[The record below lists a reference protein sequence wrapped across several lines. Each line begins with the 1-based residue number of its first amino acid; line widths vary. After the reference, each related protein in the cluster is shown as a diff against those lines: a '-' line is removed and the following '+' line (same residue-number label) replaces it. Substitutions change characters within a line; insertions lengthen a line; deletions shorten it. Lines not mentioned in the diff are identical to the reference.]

1 MCEDVDLL
9 AEQQTGIEIMHVNG
23 GAGERFNQVTLDR
36 RQLTFPAEVLSDAP
50 SDGIELLARFG
61 PPVDLI
67 ARKQPG
73 LTLPVPTRDRGR
85 ICRHFRTLVAAPVCT
100 NRR

>member
-1 MCEDVDLL
+1 VCEDVDLL

-61 PPVDLI
+61 PPVERKRNCGENAPETDVLGGSGMWDL
-67 ARKQPG
+67 AG
-73 LTLPVPTRDRGR
+73 LV
-85 ICRHFRTLVAAPVCT
+85 
-100 NRR
+100 